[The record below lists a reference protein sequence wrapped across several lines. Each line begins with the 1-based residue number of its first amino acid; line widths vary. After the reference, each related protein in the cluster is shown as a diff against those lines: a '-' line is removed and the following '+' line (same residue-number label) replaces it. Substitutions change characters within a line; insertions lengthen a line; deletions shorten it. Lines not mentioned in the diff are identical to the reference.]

1 MIRHRLH
8 FLTLP
13 IVLVAIGGMSTIGL
27 MRAPGEGS
35 APLGV
40 KAAAGDDQDKPPA
53 ADARVV
59 SGKERDEI
67 RKVTD
72 AYIAALNRGDL
83 KAILAF
89 WAPDAD
95 YVDESGKMT
104 RGRDAIVA
112 LFKKSLAEL
121 KGAKFKGRLHSL
133 KSLHR
138 DVVLE
143 DGSVEIISADGT
155 HTSNRYALAWVKS
168 GGQWLIS
175 SARDLPAEVNPLPCL
190 AYGQLKGLEWLV
202 GQWANQTDRIDAQ
215 VSCRWFENKSFL
227 ILEYK
232 VSRSGEEP
240 MLVRLRVG
248 WDPHNE
254 MVRSWVYDSK
264 GGFGEGFWE
273 RQGNRWVIGQSGIL
287 PDGGEGSATHTIE
300 FVDHNTFIWRSK
312 DREVDGQP
320 MADSEVK
327 FVRKSAEA
335 GEKQP

>member
-1 MIRHRLH
+1 MNRHRWRYWV
-8 FLTLP
+8 TSA
-13 IVLVAIGGMSTIGL
+13 VLVTAAVLAILSLIRLPYG
-27 MRAPGEGS
+27 AQ
-35 APLGV
+35 
-40 KAAAGDDQDKPPA
+40 AAAADDEDKPKPA
-53 ADARVV
+53 DTLRA
-59 SGKERDEI
+59 SGKEGEAI
-67 RKVTD
+67 RQASID
-72 AYIAALNRGDL
+72 YIEALNKGDL

-112 LFKKSLAEL
+112 LFKKSLPEL

-143 DGSVEIISADGT
+143 DGSVEIISADGMQ
-155 HTSNRYALAWVKS
+155 TSNRYALVWVKS
-168 GGQWLIS
+168 GGKWLIS
-175 SARDLPAEVNPLPCL
+175 SARDLPAEANPLPCL

-202 GQWANQTDRIDAQ
+202 GHWGSQTDNTDVQ
-215 VSCRWFENKSFL
+215 LSCRWFENKSFL
-227 ILEYK
+227 IVEYK

-240 MLVRLRVG
+240 MLVRQRVG

-264 GGFGEGFWE
+264 GGFGEGYWE
-273 RQGNRWVIGQSGIL
+273 RQGNRWVISQSGIL
-287 PDGGEGSATHTIE
+287 PDGGVGSATHSIE
-300 FVDHNTFIWRSK
+300 FVDHDTFIWHSK
-312 DREVDGQP
+312 DRQVDGQP
-320 MADSEVK
+320 MSDSEVK
-327 FVRKSAEA
+327 FIRKSAEA